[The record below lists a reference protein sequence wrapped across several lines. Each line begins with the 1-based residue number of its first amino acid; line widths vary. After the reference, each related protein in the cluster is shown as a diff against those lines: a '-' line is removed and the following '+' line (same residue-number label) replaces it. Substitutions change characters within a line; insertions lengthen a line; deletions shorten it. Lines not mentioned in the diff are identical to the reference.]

1 MPDRNEPQAC
11 PCMFCQMLGQVTDNI
26 DVEIRNMPDA
36 NAIIVTFPPNV
47 AVVYAAEPVWCHH
60 HEKVLVEKGGL
71 LSPYIAPM
79 RLEECCRTA
88 IYESLRKLASTDP

>member
-11 PCMFCQMLGQVTDNI
+11 QCMFCQMLGQVTDNI
-26 DVEIRNMPDA
+26 DVEILNMADA
-36 NAIIVTFPPNV
+36 NTITVTFPHNVV
-47 AVVYAAEPVWCHH
+47 AVLYAVEPVWCHC

-71 LSPYIAPM
+71 LSPYVAPM

-88 IYESLRKLASTDP
+88 VAGALRQIMEGR